1 MPKNYQ
7 KPTTIADPD
16 IRDSGIS
23 ERSDAILEGGG
34 RKASAEELAIALEAS
49 QKRIAT
55 LEAQLIAA
63 NSTSGADAITRLADI
78 ITQAVKPTVQAVPE
92 SDNINRTTDFKN
104 QRATLDGQIMAESQQ
119 LLAGFKT
126 EEKLPISIPKTMSN
140 TVGSGLA
147 ITVNGVRVSIPC
159 DGKTYYINRTHWEH
173 ARERLAKLDILASNT
188 EPQIVE
194 IS

>member
-1 MPKNYQ
+1 MPKNIRNNSA
-7 KPTTIADPD
+7 IADPD
-16 IRDSGIS
+16 IRDGGIS
-23 ERSDAILEGGG
+23 ERSDATLEGGG
-34 RKASAEELAIALEAS
+34 RMASSDELALALELS
-49 QKRIAT
+49 QRRVAE
-55 LEAQLIAA
+55 LEAQMASRNA
-63 NSTSGADAITRLADI
+63 GSDAIQQLAEI
-78 ITQAVKPTVQAVPE
+78 ITAAVKPTVQAVPE
-92 SDNINRTTDFKN
+92 ADNINRTTDFRN

-119 LLAGFKT
+119 LLAGFKA
-126 EEKLPISIPKTMSN
+126 EPKMPISIPKTMANS
-140 TVGSGLA
+140 VGSSLA

>member
-1 MPKNYQ
+1 MPRNYQ
-7 KPTTIADPD
+7 KPTAIADPD

-23 ERSDAILEGGG
+23 ERSDATLEGGS
-34 RKASAEELAIALEAS
+34 RMASAEELALALELSERRVAE
-49 QKRIAT
+49 
-55 LEAQLIAA
+55 LEAQMSSK
-63 NSTSGADAITRLADI
+63 STGSDAIQQLAEL
-78 ITQAVKPTVQAVPE
+78 ITQAVRPTVQAVPE
-92 SDNINRTTDFKN
+92 TDSINRTTDFRN

-119 LLAGFKT
+119 LLAGFKA
-126 EEKLPISIPKTMSN
+126 EPKMPISIPKTMANS
-140 TVGSGLA
+140 VGSSLA